1 MVPRASSGTLDCGP
15 ASGAAVRGA
24 CAGVWVCTLGAAHFG
39 CLSVASKDLSTCL
52 VGALW
57 SGTWGLCQPVGRGW
71 MDWVRRSPE
80 PKQCPYCKHYG
91 HGLLMLCVHTAVGHV
106 SLVGFVS
113 ESHPDLMPLPLSRCV
128 YVGRVLSW
136 CCLQAFM
143 AMVARTQGMWGHG
156 GQGGAQGTC
165 VCVGGVGHTHIIF
178 NTQV

>member
-1 MVPRASSGTLDCGP
+1 MSLGGLQGP
-15 ASGAAVRGA
+15 VHLLGGGPVERD
-24 CAGVWVCTLGAAHFG
+24 LGA
-39 CLSVASKDLSTCL
+39 
-52 VGALW
+52 
-57 SGTWGLCQPVGRGW
+57 LCQPVGRGW
-71 MDWVRRSPE
+71 MDWVRRSLE
-80 PKQCPYCKHYG
+80 PRQCPYCKHYG